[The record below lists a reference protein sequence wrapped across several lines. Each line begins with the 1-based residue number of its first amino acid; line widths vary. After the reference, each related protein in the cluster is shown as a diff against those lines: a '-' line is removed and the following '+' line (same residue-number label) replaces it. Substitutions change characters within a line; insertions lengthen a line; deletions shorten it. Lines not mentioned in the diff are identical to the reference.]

1 MAFIEMCPGPI
12 AGYDEILAPSLNTAT
27 ILPMKTYM

>member
-1 MAFIEMCPGPI
+1 MAFIEMYSVPI
-12 AGYDEILAPSLNTAT
+12 AGYDETLAASLNTAT